1 MAEKELMTRIQ
12 LKYDS
17 YENWSNEQAGD
28 GKGAKFVLKAGEV
41 GICTIPAGVNAEG
54 VQNPPHVM
62 MKVGD
67 GSTVF
72 SALPWMS
79 AKAADVFAWAKQE
92 NLFIEREGT
101 GNVISGIEWDASL
114 NDGKG
119 GVKYT
124 TAAVATAQGLEDL
137 QKEVYGEN
145 GSAADSRIDKLEKDI
160 ADNRAAWAKDD
171 NTTYTFVKSEKGIT
185 ITPSEGEAQTITFEY
200 LTQAEIET
208 LLANYYTKGEID
220 TKFEGYYTKGEV
232 DGLIPTD
239 LGVMS
244 ISGKD
249 AIAVTE
255 GATPEVSLKLD
266 NSGNVTLSQGANGLK
281 AEVTIPAQ
289 AEYSIVK
296 DATSDYA
303 ATYHLTKD
311 GVNVGAAINI
321 PKDMVVESGEV
332 KELEAGVWGD
342 AGTYIVI
349 TLANATDDKLYI
361 SVGDLIEYVT
371 SGSAEGDMVVVAID
385 EAHKVTAT
393 ITDGTITEAKLHAD
407 VTTKLNKVWEE
418 VGVAQGLVDGLA
430 NGQVKT
436 NKEAIEN
443 ITKEDGLIAQ
453 ALAAAK
459 EDSSSKDAVVLAEAQ
474 KASSAV
480 QANLDAHTGNG
491 DIHVTADQ
499 KSVWNSAVQTVN
511 AEGGLKATR
520 VEGSND
526 VTIAIDETV
535 TFVFNCGGADVPE
548 A

>member
-1 MAEKELMTRIQ
+1 MAEQILNTRVQ

-17 YENWSNEQAGD
+17 YKNWVEKNPT
-28 GKGAKFVLKAGEV
+28 LLAGEV
-41 GICTIPAGVNAEG
+41 AIAYLPPRADIEHTNPAPAAVATATL
-54 VQNPPHVM
+54 
-62 MKVGD
+62 MKVGP
-67 GSTVF
+67 GAFNS
-72 SALPWMS
+72 LPWLS
-79 AKAADVFAWAKQE
+79 ATAADVYAWAKQE
-92 NLFIEREGT
+92 NLPLVRNDGDKAA
-101 GNVISGIEWDASL
+101 GNVISSITWEDNSI
-114 NDGKG
+114 
-119 GVKYT
+119 KYT
-124 TAAVATAQGLEDL
+124 TASVATSEGMAELQESVQGILDDIAANREDWAEKTVDTNTDT
-137 QKEVYGEN
+137 QYRFTTDG
-145 GSAADSRIDKLEKDI
+145 DKLVVYKTLYTLGVAGTEEKVGEYEFL
-160 ADNRAAWAKDD
+160 
-171 NTTYTFVKSEKGIT
+171 TESEVRT
-185 ITPSEGEAQTITFEY
+185 I
-200 LTQAEIET
+200 
-208 LLANYYTKGEID
+208 LANYYAKGEID
-220 TKFEGYYTKGEV
+220 TKFEGYYTKDEV
-232 DGLIPTD
+232 DGLIPTE

-244 ISGKD
+244 VSGKD
-249 AIAVTE
+249 AIVVTE
-255 GATPEVSLKLD
+255 GAAPEVSLKLD

-332 KELEAGVWGD
+332 KELEAGVWGE

-361 SVGDLIEYVT
+361 NVGNLIEYVT

-385 EAHKVTAT
+385 ETHKVTAT

-407 VTTKLNKVWEE
+407 VTAKLNKVWEE
-418 VGVAQGLVDGLA
+418 VGVAQGLIDGLA

-443 ITKEDGLIAQ
+443 ITKADGLIAQ

-474 KASSAV
+474 KASNAV
-480 QANLDAHTGNG
+480 QANLDAHAGNG

-499 KSVWNSAVQTVN
+499 KSIWNSAVQTVS
-511 AEGGLKATR
+511 AENGLKVTR
-520 VEGSND
+520 AEGSND
-526 VTIAIDETV
+526 VTIAIDEAV
-535 TFVFNCGGADVPE
+535 TFIFNCGDASV
-548 A
+548 

>member
-92 NLFIEREGT
+92 NLFIERDGS

-119 GVKYT
+119 GIKYT
-124 TAAVATAQGLEDL
+124 TASVATAQGLEDL

-145 GSAADSRIDKLEKDI
+145 GSADDSRIDKLEKDI
-160 ADNRAAWAKDD
+160 TDNRAAWAKDD
-171 NTTYTFVKSEKGIT
+171 NTTYTFAKSEKGIT

-200 LTQAEIET
+200 LTQAEIEA

-220 TKFEGYYTKGEV
+220 TKFAGYYTKGEV
-232 DGLIPTD
+232 DGLIPTE

-244 ISGKD
+244 VSGKD

-266 NSGNVTLSQGANGLK
+266 NSGNVTLSQSANGLK
-281 AEVTIPAQ
+281 AEVTILAQ

-443 ITKEDGLIAQ
+443 ITKADGLIAQ

-491 DIHVTADQ
+491 DIHVTAEQ
-499 KSVWNSAVQTVN
+499 KSVWNSAVQTVS
-511 AEGGLKATR
+511 AESGLKVTR
-520 VEGSND
+520 PEGSND
-526 VTIAIDETV
+526 VTIAIDEAV